1 MIFLFLRMDRNSH
14 VSVYQANVQWGK
26 WHNFEMKE
34 DTVDVARNTPYDY
47 LSIMHY
53 GKSSFAKIDSAV
65 RIW

>member
-1 MIFLFLRMDRNSH
+1 MDRNDH
-14 VSVYQANVQWGK
+14 VTVYQANVQDGK

-53 GKSSFAKIDSAV
+53 GKSSFAKTDSAV
-65 RIW
+65 KLW